1 MLLPPSNFAVFGG
14 YYFLCFCLQRAEN
27 CTNCSNKP
35 TLSTFEFILCI
46 WWHPLW
52 VCMLMTKN
60 ITNEI
65 SKDSPIVFGVQ
76 FVQDCSR
83 WEQISTTILAG
94 LRARKKLDSR
104 LSFAC
109 PGPLLAGLVH
119 PLSPNINIQIL
130 LTDLYTFPIR
140 TSWKNLIT
148 DQEFLSLWSFYEF
161 V

>member
-1 MLLPPSNFAVFGG
+1 
-14 YYFLCFCLQRAEN
+14 
-27 CTNCSNKP
+27 
-35 TLSTFEFILCI
+35 
-46 WWHPLW
+46 
-52 VCMLMTKN
+52 MLMTKN

-76 FVQDCSR
+76 FVQDFSR

-94 LRARKKLDSR
+94 LGAQKKLDSR
-104 LSFAC
+104 LSFGC
-109 PGPLLAGLVH
+109 PGPLLAGLVN

-148 DQEFLSLWSFYEF
+148 DQEFLSL
-161 V
+161 